1 MKAAGILAGTALALL
16 LLLPRGFETPGFPGV
31 QLHQTGFLL
40 AGVAS
45 ALLWACHRRRRHES
59 WKIDLLL
66 FAILGSAVVSAAV
79 SGVALAKPRWLL
91 YPIVMLFVPY
101 VLARSAMRGGGS
113 GALLRLV
120 QLVAVALALM
130 AIGEH
135 IAQEKLFGAR
145 TFYDEQESLYTL
157 NLSRKWN
164 AAGVTDVPLSSIGP
178 FANNLP
184 LAGVF
189 TALGGLLIGLRRSVW
204 GVGVASLLV
213 GCAVHAIQSRAGLIS
228 LLFFLGA
235 YAASDRV
242 RVRSLAATIGVALS
256 FAITIG
262 RIGYIRWIVVFANDI
277 YAPEVAGAVI
287 VLPVVLGFV
296 AWAAARTST
305 LRVFTTFFAGVSAL
319 VVAASFVS
327 GGGDGDAGGL
337 GGRLYGN
344 SVLVRNLWLHP
355 LGTGP
360 GSLFQHDEALGVE
373 IFSDQGSLQTF
384 CGELG
389 IVSGICL
396 VIVIVRSISL
406 AARSGSRIT
415 IAAGLGIAAATPGV
429 LSSVPPEPW
438 IVIVA
443 FACIVEATSAS
454 GTVVQHAPARTA
466 ALRTSDLWKLRANSS
481 GTSV

>member
-1 MKAAGILAGTALALL
+1 MKMAGILAGTSLALL
-16 LLLPRGFETPGFPGV
+16 LLLPRGFETPGVSGV

-40 AGVAS
+40 AGVVS
-45 ALLWACHRRRRHES
+45 AFLWACHRRRRHES
-59 WKIDLLL
+59 WTIDLLA

-91 YPIVMLFVPY
+91 YPIIMLFVPY
-101 VLARSAMRGGGS
+101 ALVRSAMRGGGS
-113 GALLRLV
+113 GALLRLA
-120 QLVAVALALM
+120 QLVAVVLALM

-135 IAQEKLFGAR
+135 IAQEKIFGAR
-145 TFYDEQESLYTL
+145 TFYDEHELAYSLT
-157 NLSRKWN
+157 LSRKWN

-204 GVGVASLLV
+204 GVGAASLLV
-213 GCAVHAIQSRAGLIS
+213 GCAVHAAQSRAGLIS

-235 YAASDRV
+235 YAASDRL
-242 RVRSLAATIGVALS
+242 RARSLAATVGVVLS
-256 FAITIG
+256 FAITIA

-287 VLPVVLGFV
+287 VLPVGLGFV
-296 AWAAARTST
+296 TWAAARTST
-305 LRVFTTFFAGVSAL
+305 LRVFTTFVAGASAL
-319 VVAASFVS
+319 VVAASLVT
-327 GGGDGDAGGL
+327 GGGDHDAVGL
-337 GGRLYGN
+337 SGRLHGN
-344 SVLVRNLWLHP
+344 SLLFRSLWLNP

-360 GSLFQHDEALGVE
+360 GSLFEHDEDLGIE

-389 IVSGICL
+389 IIAGICL
-396 VIVIVRSISL
+396 GIVIVRSISL
-406 AARSGSRIT
+406 AARSGSRIS

-443 FACIVEATSAS
+443 FACIIEASSTS
-454 GTVVQHAPARTA
+454 GTVVQHAPVRMA
-466 ALRTSDLWKLRANSS
+466 AL
-481 GTSV
+481 